1 MRILQNMLTAL
12 VSAPNRMR
20 ALGWGQSA
28 TLAKDPQSAVEAVL
42 SATGQVSSLVYA
54 GTLLDQIE
62 AMDDE
67 ALQHLLTHI
76 AVNHDVD
83 ASALADA
90 AALYARK
97 ADAPGLTRLTKLAE
111 PRWMELF
118 RRLNATDGG
127 TVRLVRLRQRILKL
141 TSTLPDAARID
152 SGLQS
157 LLRMWFNPGFLILQP
172 IDWST
177 PANILEKIIAYEAVH
192 EISSWEDL
200 RARLAPEDRRCF
212 AFFHPSMP
220 EEPLIF
226 VEVALT
232 DETPGQIAPILQ
244 IDRET
249 ISGDSAS
256 TAVFYSISN
265 CQSGLAGISF
275 GNFLIKRV
283 AQELKQEFPDLKR
296 FVTLSPVPGLM
307 RWLRVREPE
316 LASTFLAGDDAFWN
330 EEAVDSERE
339 FKAAALRYFLESD
352 REDRLPNDPV
362 ARFHLGNGASLEQ
375 LNFAAD
381 LSEKGISQA
390 GGLMVNYLYDLEGV
404 EANHEAFHETKQ
416 VPMSAALRQLQ
427 RSLKS

>member
-20 ALGWGQSA
+20 ALGWGQPA
-28 TLAKDPQSAVEAVL
+28 NLAKDPQSAVEAVL

-316 LASTFLAGDDAFWN
+316 LAITFLAGDDAFWN

-339 FKAAALRYFLESD
+339 FKAAVLRYFLESD

>member
-20 ALGWGQSA
+20 ALGWGQPA
-28 TLAKDPQSAVEAVL
+28 NLAKDPQSAVEAVL

-54 GTLLDQIE
+54 GTLLDQVE

-127 TVRLVRLRQRILKL
+127 TVRLVRLRQRVLKL

-232 DETPGQIAPILQ
+232 DETPGQIAPILR

-283 AQELKQEFPDLKR
+283 AQELKREFPELKR

-375 LNFAAD
+375 LNFGAD

-390 GGLMVNYLYDLEGV
+390 GGLMVNYLYDLAVV

>member
-20 ALGWGQSA
+20 ALGWGQPA
-28 TLAKDPQSAVEAVL
+28 NLAKDPQSAVEAVL

-118 RRLNATDGG
+118 RRLNVTDGG

-232 DETPGQIAPILQ
+232 DETPGQIAPILR

-283 AQELKQEFPDLKR
+283 AQELKQEFAELKR
-296 FVTLSPVPGLM
+296 CVTLSPVPGLM

-390 GGLMVNYLYDLEGV
+390 GGLMVNYLYDLAVV

>member
-20 ALGWGQSA
+20 ALGWGQPA
-28 TLAKDPQSAVEAVL
+28 NLAKDPQSAVEAVL

-283 AQELKQEFPDLKR
+283 AQELKQEFPELKR

-390 GGLMVNYLYDLEGV
+390 GGLMVNYLYDLAVV

>member
-20 ALGWGQSA
+20 ALGWGQPA
-28 TLAKDPQSAVEAVL
+28 NLAKDPQSAVEAVL

-232 DETPGQIAPILQ
+232 DETPGQIAPILR

-283 AQELKQEFPDLKR
+283 AQELKQEFPELKR

-381 LSEKGISQA
+381 LSEKGILQA
-390 GGLMVNYLYDLEGV
+390 GGLMVNYLYDLAVV

>member
-20 ALGWGQSA
+20 ALGWGQPA
-28 TLAKDPQSAVEAVL
+28 NLAKDPQSAVEAVL

-232 DETPGQIAPILQ
+232 DETPGQIAPILR

-330 EEAVDSERE
+330 EEAVESERE
-339 FKAAALRYFLESD
+339 FTAAVLRYFLESD

>member
-20 ALGWGQSA
+20 ALGWGQPA
-28 TLAKDPQSAVEAVL
+28 NLAKDPHSAVEAVL

-232 DETPGQIAPILQ
+232 DETPGQIAPILR

-316 LASTFLAGDDAFWN
+316 LASTFLAGDNAFWN

>member
-20 ALGWGQSA
+20 ALGWGQPA
-28 TLAKDPQSAVEAVL
+28 NLAKDPQSAVEAVL

-375 LNFAAD
+375 LNFGAD

-390 GGLMVNYLYDLEGV
+390 GGLMVNYLYDLAVV

>member
-20 ALGWGQSA
+20 ALGWGQPA
-28 TLAKDPQSAVEAVL
+28 NLAKDPHSAVEAVL

-232 DETPGQIAPILQ
+232 DETPGQIAPILR

-283 AQELKQEFPDLKR
+283 AQELKQEFPELKR

-330 EEAVDSERE
+330 KEAVDSERE

-390 GGLMVNYLYDLEGV
+390 GGLMVNYLYDLAVV

>member
-20 ALGWGQSA
+20 ALGWGQPA

-283 AQELKQEFPDLKR
+283 AQELKQEFPELKR

>member
-20 ALGWGQSA
+20 ALGWGQPA
-28 TLAKDPQSAVEAVL
+28 NLAKDPQSAVEAVL

-390 GGLMVNYLYDLEGV
+390 GGLMVNYLYDLAVV

>member
-20 ALGWGQSA
+20 ALGWGQPA
-28 TLAKDPQSAVEAVL
+28 NLAKDPQSAVEAVL

-232 DETPGQIAPILQ
+232 DETPGQIAPILR

-283 AQELKQEFPDLKR
+283 AQELKQEFPELKR

-390 GGLMVNYLYDLEGV
+390 GGLMVNYLYDLAVV
-404 EANHEAFHETKQ
+404 EANHEAFQETKQ

>member
-20 ALGWGQSA
+20 ALGWGQPA
-28 TLAKDPQSAVEAVL
+28 NLAKDPHSAVEAVL

-232 DETPGQIAPILQ
+232 DETPGQIAPILR

-283 AQELKQEFPDLKR
+283 AQELKQEFPELKR

-390 GGLMVNYLYDLEGV
+390 GGLMVNYLYDLAVV

>member
-1 MRILQNMLTAL
+1 
-12 VSAPNRMR
+12 NRMR
-20 ALGWGQSA
+20 ALGWGQPA
-28 TLAKDPQSAVEAVL
+28 NLAKDPQSAVEAVL

-232 DETPGQIAPILQ
+232 DETPGQIAPILR

-283 AQELKQEFPDLKR
+283 AQELKQEFPELKR

-390 GGLMVNYLYDLEGV
+390 GGLMVNYLYDLAVV

>member
-20 ALGWGQSA
+20 ALGWGQPA
-28 TLAKDPQSAVEAVL
+28 NLAKDPQSAVESVL

-232 DETPGQIAPILQ
+232 DETPGQIAPILR

-283 AQELKQEFPDLKR
+283 AQELKQEFPELKR

-375 LNFAAD
+375 LNFGAD

-390 GGLMVNYLYDLEGV
+390 GGLMVNYLYDLAVV

>member
-20 ALGWGQSA
+20 ALGWGQPA
-28 TLAKDPQSAVEAVL
+28 NLAKDPQSAVEAVL

-232 DETPGQIAPILQ
+232 DETPGQIAPILR

-283 AQELKQEFPDLKR
+283 AQELKREFPELKR

-390 GGLMVNYLYDLEGV
+390 GGLMVNYLYDLAVV

>member
-20 ALGWGQSA
+20 ALGWGQPA
-28 TLAKDPQSAVEAVL
+28 NLAKDPQSAVEAVL

-54 GTLLDQIE
+54 GTLLDQVE

-232 DETPGQIAPILQ
+232 DETPGQIAPILR

-283 AQELKQEFPDLKR
+283 AQELKQEFPELKR

-375 LNFAAD
+375 LNFGAD

-390 GGLMVNYLYDLEGV
+390 GGLMVNYLYDLAVV

>member
-20 ALGWGQSA
+20 ALGWGQPA
-28 TLAKDPQSAVEAVL
+28 NLAKDPQSAVEAVL

-316 LASTFLAGDDAFWN
+316 LASTFLAGDEAFWN

-339 FKAAALRYFLESD
+339 FKAAVLRYFLESD

>member
-1 MRILQNMLTAL
+1 
-12 VSAPNRMR
+12 
-20 ALGWGQSA
+20 
-28 TLAKDPQSAVEAVL
+28 
-42 SATGQVSSLVYA
+42 
-54 GTLLDQIE
+54 
-62 AMDDE
+62 
-67 ALQHLLTHI
+67 
-76 AVNHDVD
+76 
-83 ASALADA
+83 
-90 AALYARK
+90 
-97 ADAPGLTRLTKLAE
+97 
-111 PRWMELF
+111 
-118 RRLNATDGG
+118 
-127 TVRLVRLRQRILKL
+127 
-141 TSTLPDAARID
+141 
-152 SGLQS
+152 
-157 LLRMWFNPGFLILQP
+157 
-172 IDWST
+172 
-177 PANILEKIIAYEAVH
+177 
-192 EISSWEDL
+192 ISSWEDL

-316 LASTFLAGDDAFWN
+316 LAITFLAGDDAFWN
-330 EEAVDSERE
+330 EEAVDSEHE
-339 FKAAALRYFLESD
+339 FKAAVLRYFLESD

>member
-20 ALGWGQSA
+20 ALGWGQPA
-28 TLAKDPQSAVEAVL
+28 NLAKDPQSAVEAVL

-111 PRWMELF
+111 PRWIELF
-118 RRLNATDGG
+118 RRLNVTDGG

-232 DETPGQIAPILQ
+232 DETPGQIAPILR

-249 ISGDSAS
+249 IPGDSAS

-307 RWLRVREPE
+307 HWLRVREPK

-390 GGLMVNYLYDLEGV
+390 GGLMVNYLYDLAVV

-416 VPMSAALRQLQ
+416 VPISAALRQLQ

>member
-20 ALGWGQSA
+20 ALGWGQPA
-28 TLAKDPQSAVEAVL
+28 NLAKDPQSAVEAVL

-232 DETPGQIAPILQ
+232 DETPGQIAPILR

-265 CQSGLAGISF
+265 CQSGFAGISF

-390 GGLMVNYLYDLEGV
+390 GGLMVNYLYDLAVV